1 MIRDSPIKIFS
12 KEMTGLIIEVCIF
25 LFLCASYMYY
35 HISTKKRTLKMP
47 VIFSLNEKYIEESL
61 FFIKQLSK
69 DLKKPIYID
78 CHDLKNISEEAYII
92 FIAKLEKES
101 LQPNKN
107 LLILNPKLL
116 EKRLDTAY
124 YAHKYSNIDEIVY
137 EIEKYDDDNPENL
150 REYLKFI
157 SSTGLNLLRHHNY
170 NIRKKEQMPLVHENE
185 QVTDKEIERSKLV
198 DVNLIAEF
206 TQELKSNIDIEDTFE
221 PLYDLLV
228 ELIGN
233 AAEHGIKNKNI
244 NWWIH
249 RYSDVHTQSMHYVF
263 VDMGGGIINSY
274 KESMLLTKTEMNS
287 EKDILLSALKGRLGS
302 TTRQPGRGNGMPLIL
317 ENIEKEWISN
327 FFLITNSVSLRYIK
341 GDFRILNT
349 PFFIGTYYSWSIS
362 KNNYLQWKNS
372 LSQ

>member
-47 VIFSLNEKYIEESL
+47 VIFSLNEKYLEESL

-170 NIRKKEQMPLVHENE
+170 NIRKK
-185 QVTDKEIERSKLV
+185 KKSKCL
-198 DVNLIAEF
+198 
-206 TQELKSNIDIEDTFE
+206 
-221 PLYDLLV
+221 
-228 ELIGN
+228 
-233 AAEHGIKNKNI
+233 
-244 NWWIH
+244 
-249 RYSDVHTQSMHYVF
+249 
-263 VDMGGGIINSY
+263 
-274 KESMLLTKTEMNS
+274 
-287 EKDILLSALKGRLGS
+287 
-302 TTRQPGRGNGMPLIL
+302 
-317 ENIEKEWISN
+317 
-327 FFLITNSVSLRYIK
+327 
-341 GDFRILNT
+341 
-349 PFFIGTYYSWSIS
+349 
-362 KNNYLQWKNS
+362 
-372 LSQ
+372 